1 MLKKSLSKITTNIKT
16 LSNDSII
23 KESFISE
30 KKNISLDLNEF
41 DRINEINKLS
51 KSENI
56 YIKQN
61 NRNDSEDDTIMTE
74 YNEYSIFNSLEENQ
88 LKQNNDDKQ
97 IYNYLLRNYKTQK
110 NIEEFFNFF
119 YPEGLKENPYINAID
134 FYLIGVFEDLAY
146 YPIWMSDNLLVNIIK
161 ELKSK
166 YEIFYWRRIKGDG
179 NCYYRSIIIT
189 YIEIL
194 IINSFKD
201 SNPNIFFCFIKEIFF
216 TKFSYDIKEFKEKLL
231 LTLLIIY
238 EQILNKSGLAFDI
251 LYRTIHKSKFIEKIL
266 IYWFKLKL
274 SQFLKQNINL
284 EIDGLKLVQVIPEIN
299 YEDENTNIE
308 IDNKELNEYIDNKI
322 LKMDEYVEGYPIYI
336 TPFILKCKI
345 NIYSINKSVD
355 NQSKN
360 NSILSINK
368 EKIELP
374 NDTMFIPVIDYL
386 PYLNNEE
393 INILFKSPH
402 YDSLSS
408 REFVNNLV
416 EIYTNPYIILV
427 EGILTINE
435 YENYKTSI
443 VENWNSKNILLKK
456 RKDKD
461 KINNK
466 KKEEKNKEE
475 TALKMY
481 ENLNEIKDT
490 CISNR
495 SNYSS
500 NSSSSSIQLKYI
512 KCLTKCNIC
521 NKYMSHKLPCGCF
534 ICPQCSKNKLKN
546 MKKKNDIGIPISLC
560 SCGYILNDRD
570 KKSL

>member
-231 LTLLIIY
+231 LTLLLIY

-481 ENLNEIKDT
+481 ENLNEIKYT

-512 KCLTKCNIC
+512 KFLTKCNIC

-534 ICPQCSKNKLKN
+534 ICPQCSKNKLKK
-546 MKKKNDIGIPISLC
+546 MKKKNDIGIPISIC